1 MLLSTRSGSVTT
13 SKWLPRQSVIGFTV
27 STEGFYVI
35 RYVPSCAVLAP
46 VLQTRTME
54 QAKLLLVG
62 HAWIGHCGARELL
75 ELLVRQEHERIQVT
89 GKLS

>member
-1 MLLSTRSGSVTT
+1 MSSDTC
-13 SKWLPRQSVIGFTV
+13 LPAPYS
-27 STEGFYVI
+27 
-35 RYVPSCAVLAP
+35 PP

>member
-1 MLLSTRSGSVTT
+1 MSSDACLRMPYS
-13 SKWLPRQSVIGFTV
+13 P
-27 STEGFYVI
+27 
-35 RYVPSCAVLAP
+35 P

-62 HAWIGHCGARELL
+62 HAWIGHGGARELL
-75 ELLVRQEHERIQVT
+75 ELVVRQEHERIQVT